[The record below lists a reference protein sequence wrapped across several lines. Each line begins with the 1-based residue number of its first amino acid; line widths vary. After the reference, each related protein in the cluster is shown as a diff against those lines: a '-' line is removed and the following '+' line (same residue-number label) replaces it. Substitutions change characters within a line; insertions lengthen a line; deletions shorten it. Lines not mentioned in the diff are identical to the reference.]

1 MFCFCILISRLV
13 YFFFVKKDISN
24 LCKINSQLKYYA
36 IWYSELSLNKNW
48 KVFSEKSIPRF
59 FTVHHIS
66 ATCHHFKV
74 GQKNLKKSSTKNS
87 SNEMNRLHGIFFQ
100 KNIYSSFESKICFF
114 MEKARK
120 KKERRKNREINLPFY
135 FTSFFFSI
143 WKSDSLCIYKTL
155 TTILITI
162 FYQRMLHNATSFR
175 ISSLLVMKLVLPE
188 IVYLGSGKTKFG
200 FWGLF
205 NLPLKTP
212 LLHISGNSGYK
223 PICHK
228 SIHY

>member
-1 MFCFCILISRLV
+1 
-13 YFFFVKKDISN
+13 
-24 LCKINSQLKYYA
+24 
-36 IWYSELSLNKNW
+36 
-48 KVFSEKSIPRF
+48 
-59 FTVHHIS
+59 
-66 ATCHHFKV
+66 
-74 GQKNLKKSSTKNS
+74 
-87 SNEMNRLHGIFFQ
+87 MNRLHGIFFQ
-100 KNIYSSFESKICFF
+100 KNIYSYFESKICFLRKKL
-114 MEKARK
+114 EKK
-120 KKERRKNREINLPFY
+120 KKEGKIVKLIYHFI
-135 FTSFFFSI
+135 SQVLFSI

-200 FWGLF
+200 SWGFF